1 VSNLIL
7 AMILLSALCMH
18 NYLKY
23 KVWCRFHHTS
33 PGQSLGAMTM
43 KQWQSLHW
51 FSHSICMLRSVLH
64 FQILLQLQC
73 LDSLL
78 LCCSFLGCFA
88 VPFWIVVL
96 FFSGMHGMSVL
107 DSQLDQDLRIA
118 RVGFL
123 QTLNTGSL
131 FYATLNALAYF
142 YMVCQSPTVQPYLM
156 ECVYPPP
163 VF

>member
-1 VSNLIL
+1 
-7 AMILLSALCMH
+7 
-18 NYLKY
+18 
-23 KVWCRFHHTS
+23 
-33 PGQSLGAMTM
+33 M

-64 FQILLQLQC
+64 FQILPQLQC

-78 LCCSFLGCFA
+78 LCCSLLGCFA

-107 DSQLDQDLRIA
+107 DSQLDQDLCIA

-142 YMVCQSPTVQPYLM
+142 YMVCQAPTVQLYLM
-156 ECVYPPP
+156 ECVTPPSVLGFLKP
-163 VF
+163 CTCYNT

>member
-1 VSNLIL
+1 
-7 AMILLSALCMH
+7 
-18 NYLKY
+18 
-23 KVWCRFHHTS
+23 
-33 PGQSLGAMTM
+33 M

-78 LCCSFLGCFA
+78 LCCSLLGCFA
-88 VPFWIVVL
+88 VPFWIVVI

-107 DSQLDQDLRIA
+107 DSRLDQDLCIA

-142 YMVCQSPTVQPYLM
+142 YMVCQAPTVQLYLM
-156 ECVYPPP
+156 ECVTPPSVLGFLKP
-163 VF
+163 CTCYNT